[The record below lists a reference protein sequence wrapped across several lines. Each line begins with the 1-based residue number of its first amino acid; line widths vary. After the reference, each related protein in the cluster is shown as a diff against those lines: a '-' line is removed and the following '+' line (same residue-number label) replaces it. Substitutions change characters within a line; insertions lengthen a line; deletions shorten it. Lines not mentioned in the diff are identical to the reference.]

1 MQVPMDNTFL
11 ENMAKLWWLF
21 AAGCLSLIAYITLE
35 RFKTRISIFTSTI
48 LFNSVGTSL
57 KDNVFG
63 DIKVTHNDRNINHLN
78 FIEIIIINPSNSDFE
93 NVNLLIWVDHR
104 SQILGWTANYQ
115 DSGIAFNLEKE
126 FIARSN
132 SFYADLKAFRD
143 EHPSEDLSQYLMQ
156 ELMFIQANKTF
167 NLPVFNRKTSIK
179 LNLLVEN
186 FDGNI
191 PKVSFDILHKS
202 IKVIPAQDDAKTN
215 SKTGLAMIIYGYV
228 LLTIFCIYIFNKQ
241 EFTNLDKI
249 LFTIFAFLH
258 LWVGLLIYK
267 VMGYVKSILR

>member
-78 FIEIIIINPSNSDFE
+78 FIEIIIANPSNSDFE

-132 SFYADLKAFRD
+132 SFDADLKAFRD

-156 ELMFIQANKTF
+156 ELMFTQANKTF

-249 LFTIFAFLH
+249 LLTILAFLH

-267 VMGYVKSILR
+267 VIGYVKSILR